1 VQVDALK
8 RDLEKKT
15 TAVGTRVVSR
25 VERVEELVASVIT
38 RIDSMEHRIIGAMG
52 GRVMATEQV
61 VRDSEVNSQGQMEAS
76 AAEAGWGKERT
87 AAHSGSAACC
97 SRCQGKNA
105 LLDSRVLENMEML
118 SNKMDLLMTM
128 AVSVQATP
136 DPCPASQLPRLM
148 LQAPPPRR
156 QQCRPVENLAM
167 NHALADTANQESSC
181 PSPTG
186 TQ

>member
-76 AAEAGWGKERT
+76 AAVAGWGKERT

-97 SRCQGKNA
+97 ARCQGKNA
-105 LLDSRVLENMEML
+105 LLDSRVLENVEML
-118 SNKMDLLMTM
+118 SNKMDLLATM
-128 AVSVQATP
+128 VASVQTTGTL
-136 DPCPASQLPRLM
+136 DPYPASQLPRLM
-148 LQAPPPRR
+148 FQAPPPRR
-156 QQCRPVENLAM
+156 PQCMAVESLAM
-167 NHALADTANQESSC
+167 SHADAANQESPCS
-181 PSPTG
+181 SPAG